1 MGMKSGICGVTPA
14 LRSMLLSVNS
24 PQCTQSSAPS
34 SVRLTTASCGMGV
47 KVPVNVAPLRR
58 ESPPKAKVVSKNRVE
73 RSLSVF
79 PTIVSIQKP
88 RRHLDFPRG
97 AAVGCEIA
105 AKRLKPFYEANS
117 APIRP
122 ACLPDPF
129 RGHMPI
135 EIKFVAH
142 VAMHRFVRQV
152 APPGDRRIGN
162 VDLVHVGDGEKRR
175 GRAVF
180 VQLRSLQGCDF

>member
-1 MGMKSGICGVTPA
+1 MGMKLGICGVTPA

-34 SVRLTTASCGMGV
+34 AVRFTTVSCGMGV

-58 ESPPKAKVVSKNRVE
+58 ETPPKATVVSKNRVE

-88 RRHLDFPRG
+88 RRHLVWYCAEQRL
-97 AAVGCEIA
+97 GCEIA
-105 AKRLKPFYEANS
+105 ANRFEPFYEESS
-117 APIRP
+117 APTRP
-122 ACLPDPF
+122 ACLPGPF
-129 RGHMPI
+129 RGHVPI

-162 VDLVHVGDGEKRR
+162 VDLVHVGDGEKRG

-180 VQLRSLQGCDF
+180 VQLRSL